1 MTANLYKAQLH
12 EAGLASTRAVAITEA
27 ISEFHKAFAAC
38 DLTNR
43 NIVRDLFGNL
53 TVDQMITDFAKTE
66 DLNKEIFDQDA
77 EPLEDRI
84 YSIVKE
90 RIEEDIPYQV
100 GEAIKEE
107 DIPGWVGEVIREYF
121 QKFDFSSYVDDYIEA
136 KIDRILEGPVHD
148 KVQESLHNVKLVI
161 ADE

>member
-27 ISEFHKAFAAC
+27 ISELHKAFAAC

-84 YSIVKE
+84 YFMVKE
-90 RIEEDIPYQV
+90 RIEEDIHYRV
-100 GEAIKEE
+100 LAAMKEHIE
-107 DIPGWVGEVIREYF
+107 NY
-121 QKFDFSSYVDDYIEA
+121 DFSSYVEDFLKE
-136 KIDRILEGPVHD
+136 PVSRM
-148 KVQESLHNVKLVI
+148 VQDLLKNVNLVI
-161 ADE
+161 PNE

>member
-27 ISEFHKAFAAC
+27 ISELHKAFAAC

-84 YSIVKE
+84 YFMVKE
-90 RIEEDIPYQV
+90 RIEENVYYQV
-100 GEAIKEE
+100 GEAMKEH
-107 DIPGWVGEVIREYF
+107 F
-121 QKFDFSSYVDDYIEA
+121 QKTDFSEYIDDYIEA
-136 KIDRILEGPVHD
+136 KMDRILEGPLHD

>member
-1 MTANLYKAQLH
+1 MTAELYKNQLLQN
-12 EAGLASTRAVAITEA
+12 GLVDTRAVAITEA
-27 ISEFHKAFAAC
+27 ISELHKAFAAC

-100 GEAIKEE
+100 GE
-107 DIPGWVGEVIREYF
+107 VIREYF

-148 KVQESLHNVKLVI
+148 KVQESLNNVKLVI
-161 ADE
+161 TDE

>member
-1 MTANLYKAQLH
+1 MTANLYKTQLH

-27 ISEFHKAFAAC
+27 ISELHKAFAAC

-90 RIEEDIPYQV
+90 RIEENVYYQV
-100 GEAIKEE
+100 GEAMKEH
-107 DIPGWVGEVIREYF
+107 F
-121 QKFDFSSYVDDYIEA
+121 QKTDFSEYIDDYIEA
-136 KIDRILEGPVHD
+136 KINRILEGPVYEGPIYD
-148 KVQESLHNVKLVI
+148 IVQESLHNVKLVI

>member
-27 ISEFHKAFAAC
+27 ISELHKAFAAC

-84 YSIVKE
+84 YFMVKE
-90 RIEEDIPYQV
+90 RIEENVYYQV
-100 GEAIKEE
+100 GEAMKEH
-107 DIPGWVGEVIREYF
+107 F
-121 QKFDFSSYVDDYIEA
+121 QKTDFSEYIDDYIEA
-136 KIDRILEGPVHD
+136 KIDRILEEPVHNQ
-148 KVQESLHNVKLVI
+148 VQESLKNVKLVI

>member
-27 ISEFHKAFAAC
+27 ISELHKAFAAC

-84 YSIVKE
+84 YFMVKE
-90 RIEEDIPYQV
+90 RIEEDIHYRV
-100 GEAIKEE
+100 LAAMKEHIE
-107 DIPGWVGEVIREYF
+107 NY
-121 QKFDFSSYVDDYIEA
+121 DFSSYVEDFLKE
-136 KIDRILEGPVHD
+136 PVSRM
-148 KVQESLHNVKLVI
+148 VQDLLQNVNLVI
-161 ADE
+161 PNE

>member
-1 MTANLYKAQLH
+1 MTAELYKFKLDQ
-12 EAGLASTRAVAITEA
+12 AGMASTRAGAITQA
-27 ISEFHKAFAAC
+27 ISELHKAFAAC
-38 DLTNR
+38 DVTNR

-100 GEAIKEE
+100 GE
-107 DIPGWVGEVIREYF
+107 VIREYF
-121 QKFDFSSYVDDYIEA
+121 EKFDFSSYVDDYIEA
-136 KIDRILEGPVHD
+136 KIDSILEGPVND
-148 KVQESLHNVKLVI
+148 KVQESLHNVKLVV

>member
-1 MTANLYKAQLH
+1 MTAELYKFKLGQ
-12 EAGLASTRAVAITEA
+12 AGMASTRAGAITQA
-27 ISEFHKAFAAC
+27 ISELHKAFAAC
-38 DLTNR
+38 DVTNR

-100 GEAIKEE
+100 GE
-107 DIPGWVGEVIREYF
+107 VIREYF

-136 KIDRILEGPVHD
+136 KIDRILDGPVHD
-148 KVQESLHNVKLVI
+148 KVQERLHNVELVFKSFLESE
-161 ADE
+161 DE

>member
-27 ISEFHKAFAAC
+27 IGELHKAFAAC

-84 YSIVKE
+84 YFMVKE
-90 RIEEDIPYQV
+90 RIEENVYYQV
-100 GEAIKEE
+100 GAAMKEH
-107 DIPGWVGEVIREYF
+107 F
-121 QKFDFSSYVDDYIEA
+121 QKTDFSEYIDDYIEA
-136 KIDRILEGPVHD
+136 KIDSILEGPVHD

-161 ADE
+161 ENE